1 MAIPDSTTINAWT
14 RLLRAH
20 NHALATV
27 EAKLKNSGMPQLA
40 WYDVMLELERS
51 GVSGIRPYELQAKLL
66 LAQYGL
72 SRLLN
77 RMEKAGYLRRDLC
90 IDDGRGQLLFITGK
104 GKTMRKRMWEIYGPA
119 IKEAV
124 GDNLSQLEMIKLSE
138 ILGKLIKEKNAN

>member
-1 MAIPDSTTINAWT
+1 MPDSTTMNTWT

-20 NHALATV
+20 NQALATV

-40 WYDVMLELERS
+40 WYDVLLELERC

-77 RMEKAGYLRRDLC
+77 RIEKAGYLRRDSC
-90 IDDGRGQLLFITGK
+90 VDDGRGQMLFITGE
-104 GKTMRKRMWEIYGPA
+104 GKTMRKRMWEVYGPA
-119 IKEAV
+119 IKHAV
-124 GDNLSQLEMIKLSE
+124 GDKISQLEMKKLSE